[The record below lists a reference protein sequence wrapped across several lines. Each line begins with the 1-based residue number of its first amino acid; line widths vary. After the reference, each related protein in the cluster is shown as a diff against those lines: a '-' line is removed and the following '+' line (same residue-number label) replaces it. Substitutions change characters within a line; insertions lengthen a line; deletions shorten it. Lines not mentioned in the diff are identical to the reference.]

1 MSQVLDE
8 PLSAGREAAAR
19 GAWREAYD
27 LLNPT
32 AATLSPEDL
41 EALAEAA
48 YWLGKLDEAIGLR
61 ERAQAAWVD
70 AGEPRKAALVAL
82 IVSGDYFMKGDFA
95 VAAGWFG
102 KATRLLEGLGE
113 SIEHGYL
120 AVSEAMNAVMA
131 GDIEEAIGRA
141 EHARALAKRFESRD
155 LEAMGLVIQGRALVL
170 KGEATEGLAL
180 LDEATAA
187 AVSGELRPFSTGFIY
202 CVTITSCNG
211 LGDYRRAREWTKA
224 AGRWCDRSD
233 IKGFPGACRVHGATV
248 KRLAGDWPEAEE
260 QALQA
265 CEETQGFD
273 AWTTAAGFYEIG
285 EIRRRRGD
293 FAAAEESYRQAKE
306 WGADPQPGIALLRL
320 AQGKVDA
327 ASSAIKRSLASSTDP
342 IGRIRRLPAQVEIA
356 LAAGDLKTAREA
368 ATELDELTQTFR
380 VGDEPTPAFQATV
393 CLARGQIRLAEGDV
407 QGAADELARSVSIWR
422 DVGIPYE
429 MAEAQML
436 LGVALKKL
444 GDHEGADE
452 ELTAARA
459 TFERLGA
466 VLAAQRT
473 AELLGEVPL
482 TRTFLFTDIVEST
495 KLAEAL
501 GEAKWEKLLA
511 WHDRTLRELLT
522 ETGGEVIKQ
531 TGDGFFAAFESPGAA
546 VEAAVAVQ
554 RSLAEHDGI
563 SPDVRIGLHAG
574 EAFSKDE
581 TDFGGQGVHAAAR
594 IGALAGAG
602 EIVASAETLAHG
614 PVSYGVSEPRSAEL
628 KGISEPVEVVS
639 IDWR

>member
-1 MSQVLDE
+1 MTQVVDDA
-8 PLSAGREAAAR
+8 LSAGREAAAR

-27 LLNPT
+27 LLSP
-32 AATLSPEDL
+32 AAGSLSPEDL

-61 ERAQAAWVD
+61 EQAQAAWVE

-82 IVSGDYFMKGDFA
+82 TVSGDYFMKGDFA
-95 VAAGWFG
+95 VASGWFG
-102 KATRLLEGLGE
+102 KAGRLLEGLDE

-120 AVSEAMNAVMA
+120 AVHGAMSAMMTGSIDDVIA
-131 GDIEEAIGRA
+131 RA
-141 EHARALAKRFESRD
+141 EDARSLAKRFESRD
-155 LEAMGLVIQGRALVL
+155 LEAMALVVQGRALVL
-170 KGEATEGLAL
+170 KGDATQGLAL

-233 IKGFPGACRVHGATV
+233 IKGFPGACRVHQATV
-248 KRLAGDWPEAEE
+248 KRLSGDWPGAEE

-293 FAAAEESYRQAKE
+293 FAAAEESYRMAKE
-306 WGADPQPGIALLRL
+306 WGADPQPGIAFLRL
-320 AQGKVDA
+320 AQGKVEA
-327 ASSAIKRSLASSTDP
+327 ASSAIKRSLASSDEP
-342 IGRIRRLPAQVEIA
+342 LGRIRRLPAQVEIA
-356 LAAGDLKTAREA
+356 LATGDLKTAREA
-368 ATELDELTQTFR
+368 ASELEELIHTFR
-380 VGDEPTPAFQATV
+380 VGDEPTPAFQATT
-393 CLARGQIRLAEGDV
+393 CLAWGQIRLAEGEP
-407 QGAADELARSVSIWR
+407 QGAADELTRSISIWR
-422 DVGIPYE
+422 EIGIPYE
-429 MAEAQML
+429 TAEAQLL
-436 LGVALKKL
+436 LGVALRKL
-444 GDHEGADE
+444 GDDEGANE
-452 ELTAARA
+452 ELTDARA

-466 VLAAQRT
+466 VLAAQRA

-482 TRTFLFTDIVEST
+482 TRTFMFTDIVDST

-522 ETGGEVIKQ
+522 AQGGEVIKQ
-531 TGDGFFAAFESPGAA
+531 TGDGFFAAFDSPGAA

-581 TDFGGQGVHAAAR
+581 VDFGGHGVHAAAR

-614 PVSYGVSEPRSAEL
+614 AVSYGVSEPRSAEL
-628 KGISEPVEVVS
+628 KGISELVEVVS
-639 IDWR
+639 IDWH

>member
-1 MSQVLDE
+1 MTQVVDDA
-8 PLSAGREAAAR
+8 LSAGREAAAR

-27 LLNPT
+27 LLSP
-32 AATLSPEDL
+32 AAGSLSPEDL

-61 ERAQAAWVD
+61 EQAQAAWVE

-82 IVSGDYFMKGDFA
+82 TVSGDYFMKGDFA
-95 VAAGWFG
+95 VASGWFG
-102 KATRLLEGLGE
+102 KAARLLDGLDE

-120 AVSEAMNAVMA
+120 AVSEAMNAMMT
-131 GDIEEAIGRA
+131 GDLDDVIARA
-141 EHARALAKRFESRD
+141 EKARSLAKRFESRD
-155 LEAMGLVIQGRALVL
+155 LEAMTLVVQGRALVL
-170 KGEATEGLAL
+170 KGDATRGLAL

-202 CVTITSCNG
+202 CVTITSCHG

-233 IKGFPGACRVHGATV
+233 IKGFPGACRVHQATV

-265 CEETQGFD
+265 CEETQGYD

-293 FAAAEESYRQAKE
+293 FAAAEDSYRMAKE
-306 WGADPQPGIALLRL
+306 WGADPQPGIAFLRL
-320 AQGKVDA
+320 AQGKVEA
-327 ASSAIKRSLASSTDP
+327 ASSAIKRSLTSTGDP
-342 IGRIRRLPAQVEIA
+342 LGRIRRLPAQVEIA
-356 LAAGDLKTAREA
+356 LATGDLKTAREA
-368 ATELDELTQTFR
+368 ASELEELTQTFR
-380 VGDEPTPAFQATV
+380 VGDEPTPAFQATT
-393 CLARGQIRLAEGDV
+393 CLAWGQIRLAEGDP
-407 QGAADELARSVSIWR
+407 QGAAEELARSVSIWR
-422 DVGIPYE
+422 EIGIPYE
-429 MAEAQML
+429 TAEAQLL
-436 LGVALKKL
+436 LGVALRKL
-444 GDHEGADE
+444 GDDEGANE
-452 ELTAARA
+452 ELTDAKA
-459 TFERLGA
+459 TLERLGA
-466 VLAAQRT
+466 VLAAQRA

-482 TRTFLFTDIVEST
+482 TRTFMFTDIVDST

-522 ETGGEVIKQ
+522 AQGGEVIKQ
-531 TGDGFFAAFESPGAA
+531 TGDGFFAAFDSPGTA

-554 RSLAEHDGI
+554 RSLAGHDGI

-581 TDFGGQGVHAAAR
+581 VDFGGHGVHAAAR

-614 PVSYGVSEPRSAEL
+614 AVSYGVSEPRSAEL
-628 KGISEPVEVVS
+628 KGISELVDVVS